1 MVRELRLRTTR
12 ARSTIS
18 LSALD
23 SPARLPYGG
32 LVMTSPRTCRTRE
45 KPPEVNGRTL
55 AETSQRFARRPEV
68 LVAYLFGSHA
78 RGKATRISDV
88 DIAVLLSEAVPR
100 ETYLDYRIALMQEL
114 TRIFHS
120 DEVQVVILNQ
130 APPLLAYKVIVEGKP
145 LFCRDEVARL
155 RFRTD
160 ATRRYLD
167 TKPLRRIQETATAQ
181 RIREARFGHRP

>member
-1 MVRELRLRTTR
+1 
-12 ARSTIS
+12 
-18 LSALD
+18 
-23 SPARLPYGG
+23 
-32 LVMTSPRTCRTRE
+32 MTSPGTCGTRE
-45 KPPEVNGRTL
+45 KPPEVNERTL

-78 RGKATRISDV
+78 RKQPTPISDV
-88 DIAVLLSEAVPR
+88 DFAVLLSDAVR
-100 ETYLDYRIALMQEL
+100 HESYLDYRIALMQEL
-114 TRIFHS
+114 TRIFRS

-130 APPLLAYKVIVEGKP
+130 APPLLAYKVVVEGK
-145 LFCRDEVARL
+145 LLLCRDELARL

-167 TKPLRRIQETATAQ
+167 TKALRRIQEMATAR

>member
-1 MVRELRLRTTR
+1 
-12 ARSTIS
+12 
-18 LSALD
+18 
-23 SPARLPYGG
+23 
-32 LVMTSPRTCRTRE
+32 MTSPRTCRTRE
-45 KPPEVNGRTL
+45 KPPEVNERTL

-78 RGKATRISDV
+78 REKPTPISDV
-88 DIAVLLSEAVPR
+88 DFAVLLSEAVPCGA
-100 ETYLDYRIALMQEL
+100 YLDYRIALMQEL
-114 TRIFHS
+114 TRIFRS
-120 DEVQVVILNQ
+120 DEVQVVILNH

-145 LFCRDEVARL
+145 LLCRDELARL

-167 TKPLRRIQETATAQ
+167 TKPLRRIQHTATAR

>member
-1 MVRELRLRTTR
+1 
-12 ARSTIS
+12 
-18 LSALD
+18 
-23 SPARLPYGG
+23 
-32 LVMTSPRTCRTRE
+32 MTFPRMCGTRE
-45 KPPEVNGRTL
+45 KPPAVNERTL

-68 LVAYLFGSHA
+68 LVAYLFGSQA
-78 RGKATRISDV
+78 RGTPTPISDV
-88 DIAVLLSEAVPR
+88 DFAVLLSEAVPR
-100 ETYLDYRIALMQEL
+100 ESYLDYRIALTQEL

-145 LFCRDEVARL
+145 LFCRDELARL

-167 TKPLRRIQETATAQ
+167 TKALRRVQDTATAR
-181 RIREARFGHRP
+181 RIREARFGYRP

>member
-1 MVRELRLRTTR
+1 
-12 ARSTIS
+12 
-18 LSALD
+18 
-23 SPARLPYGG
+23 
-32 LVMTSPRTCRTRE
+32 
-45 KPPEVNGRTL
+45 L
-55 AETSQRFARRPEV
+55 AEASQRFASRPEV

-78 RGKATRISDV
+78 RGKPTPISDV
-88 DIAVLLSEAVPR
+88 DIAVLLSEAVPH
-100 ETYLDYRIALMQEL
+100 ESYLDYRIALMREL
-114 TRIFHS
+114 TKIFGS

-167 TKPLRRIQETATAQ
+167 TKALRRIQDAATAR

>member
-1 MVRELRLRTTR
+1 M
-12 ARSTIS
+12 I
-18 LSALD
+18 
-23 SPARLPYGG
+23 
-32 LVMTSPRTCRTRE
+32 SPRTCKTRE
-45 KPPEVNGRTL
+45 KPPEVNERTL
-55 AETSQRFARRPEV
+55 AETGQCFARRREV

-78 RGKATRISDV
+78 RGKATPISDV
-88 DIAVLLSEAVPR
+88 DVAVLLSEAVPR

-114 TRIFHS
+114 TRVFRS
-120 DEVQVVILNQ
+120 DEVQVVIVNQ

-167 TKPLRRIQETATAQ
+167 TKALRRVQDTATAR

>member
-1 MVRELRLRTTR
+1 
-12 ARSTIS
+12 
-18 LSALD
+18 
-23 SPARLPYGG
+23 
-32 LVMTSPRTCRTRE
+32 MTSPRTCRTRE
-45 KPPEVNGRTL
+45 KPPEVNERTL

-78 RGKATRISDV
+78 REKATPISDV

-100 ETYLDYRIALMQEL
+100 DSYLDYRIALMQEL

-155 RFRTD
+155 RVRTD